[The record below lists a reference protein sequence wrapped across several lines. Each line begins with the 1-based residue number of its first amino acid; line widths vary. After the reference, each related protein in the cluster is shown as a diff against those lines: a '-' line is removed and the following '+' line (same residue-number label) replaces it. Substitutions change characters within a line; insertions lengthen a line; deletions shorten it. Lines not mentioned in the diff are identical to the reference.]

1 MKKTKILAALAA
13 TMAVGATCAFAAN
26 PFADVPADSWA
37 YKSVVT
43 LANSGILQGV
53 DGTHFQGNRNITRY
67 EAAEITAKAMAH
79 ADRANAQQRAVIN
92 KLAHE
97 FAGELNN
104 LGVRVANLEDQ
115 VGTVKFSGTFK
126 VDYNHKAASTR
137 DYDVAN
143 YKGIKDDIKN
153 NTHDHAMQPADW
165 QSGETVSADKE
176 QKYSNE
182 GTYGEVKKNA
192 GEYIETAKKAA
203 VTGDAS
209 YSYTAQLT
217 ATAKVSK
224 NVKANIG
231 FKYKGTFND
240 AAGADKAYAHVNVA
254 NVQAKVA
261 DRVSVLAGRHTLTLG
276 QGYIYD
282 NVVDGVEAQV
292 AADKVSVQA
301 GYAKL
306 KAKDFT
312 DYKVGYVQAR
322 AAVSDVAGIGAYY
335 GHVVVPNEPKD
346 ASTQVYG
353 AFVQANVG
361 KQVQALASYEKF
373 RAYDSTAKQARD
385 NSVARYGKVTYGKAD
400 FATPK
405 SWDVWVDYLN
415 ADSFAF
421 SVETGGVNGGTWRE
435 GDLADNIISW
445 GIGAD
450 YIFAKN
456 AKVQFKQSFASKLKY
471 EPHAAVKTKVGE
483 QTKVQLEFLF

>member
-92 KLAHE
+92 KLANE

-143 YKGIKDDIKN
+143 YKGVTEDIKN
-153 NTHDHAMQPADW
+153 KTHNHAMQPADW
-165 QSGETVSADKE
+165 QSGETVKE
-176 QKYSNE
+176 NKDNKYTT
-182 GTYGEVKKNA
+182 GDTYG
-192 GEYIETAKKAA
+192 TLKADADAYKSGA
-203 VTGDAS
+203 VTGDDS
-209 YSYTAQLT
+209 YSYTAQLK

-224 NVKANIG
+224 NVKANFG
-231 FKYKGTFND
+231 FKYEGKFKEPDGTPD
-240 AAGADKAYAHVNVA
+240 VAADKTYAHVNVA

-261 DRVSVLAGRHTLTLG
+261 DQVSVLAGRHDLTLG

-282 NVVDGVEAQV
+282 DVVDGVEAQV
-292 AADKVSVQA
+292 AADKVSVQG

-306 KAKDFT
+306 KADAS
-312 DYKVGYVQAR
+312 YKVGYVQAQ
-322 AAVSDVAGIGAYY
+322 AAVCDYATVGAYFAN
-335 GHVVVPNEPKD
+335 VVGVKKQPD
-346 ASTQVYG
+346 AQKNMSVQVYG
-353 AFVQANVG
+353 ASVQAKVAD
-361 KQVQALASYEKF
+361 QVKALVSYEKYKV
-373 RAYDSTAKQARD
+373 YDTEKNQTTSKPA
-385 NSVARYGKVTYGKAD
+385 SWYGKVTYGKAD

-415 ADSFAF
+415 ADKFDF
-421 SVETGGVNGGTWRE
+421 VNGGTWRG
-435 GDLADNIISW
+435 GDLKSNVKSW
-445 GIGAD
+445 GIGVD
-450 YIFAKN
+450 YTFAKN
-456 AKVQFKQSFASKLKY
+456 AKLQFKQSFASKVKK
-471 EPHAAVKTKVGE
+471 EANDTVKTKLGE
-483 QTKVQLEFLF
+483 QTKAQLVFVF

>member
-92 KLAHE
+92 KLANE

-153 NTHDHAMQPADW
+153 DTHNHVMQPANW
-165 QSGETVSADKE
+165 QSGETVKE
-176 QKYSNE
+176 NKDNKYTT
-182 GTYGEVKKNA
+182 GDTYG
-192 GEYIETAKKAA
+192 TLKADADAYKSGA
-203 VTGDAS
+203 VTGDDS
-209 YSYTAQLT
+209 YSYTAQLK

-231 FKYKGTFND
+231 FKYKGQFND
-240 AAGADKAYAHVNVA
+240 VHEANSAYAHVNVA

-261 DRVSVLAGRHTLTLG
+261 DRVSVLAGRHDLTLG

-282 NVVDGVEAQV
+282 DVVDGVEAQV
-292 AADKVSVQA
+292 AADKVSVQG

-306 KAKDFT
+306 KADAS
-312 DYKVGYVQAR
+312 YKVGYVQAQ
-322 AAVSDVAGIGAYY
+322 AAVCDYATVGAYFAN
-335 GHVVVPNEPKD
+335 VVGVKKQPD
-346 ASTQVYG
+346 AQKNMSVQVYG
-353 AFVQANVG
+353 ASVQAKVAD
-361 KQVQALASYEKF
+361 QVKALVSYEKYKV
-373 RAYDSTAKQARD
+373 YDTEKNQTTSKPA
-385 NSVARYGKVTYGKAD
+385 SWYGKVTYGKAD

-415 ADSFAF
+415 ADKFDF
-421 SVETGGVNGGTWRE
+421 VNGGTWRG
-435 GDLADNIISW
+435 GDLTSNVKSW
-445 GIGAD
+445 GIGVD
-450 YIFAKN
+450 YTFAKN
-456 AKVQFKQSFASKLKY
+456 AKLQFKQSFASKVKK
-471 EPHAAVKTKVGE
+471 EANDTVKTKLGE
-483 QTKVQLEFLF
+483 QTKAQLVFVF

>member
-37 YKSVVT
+37 YQSVVT

-92 KLAHE
+92 KLANE

-143 YKGIKDDIKN
+143 YKNVVAKTQGY
-153 NTHDHAMQPADW
+153 AMQPANW
-165 QSGETVSADKE
+165 QSGETVKE
-176 QKYSNE
+176 NKDNKYTT
-182 GTYGEVKKNA
+182 GDTYGTLQADAAKYIKDEA
-192 GEYIETAKKAA
+192 GA
-203 VTGDAS
+203 VTGDDS
-209 YSYTAQLT
+209 YSYTAQLK

-224 NVKANIG
+224 NVNANIG
-231 FKYKGTFND
+231 FKYKGKFND
-240 AAGADKAYAHVNVA
+240 DHEANSAYAHVNVA

-261 DRVSVLAGRHTLTLG
+261 DQVSVLAGRHDLTLG

-282 NVVDGVEAQV
+282 DVVDGVEAQV
-292 AADKVSVQA
+292 AADKVSVQG

-306 KAKDFT
+306 KADAS
-312 DYKVGYVQAR
+312 YKVGYVQAQ
-322 AAVSDVAGIGAYY
+322 AAVCDYATVGAYFAN
-335 GHVVVPNEPKD
+335 VVTGVANT
-346 ASTQVYG
+346 STHVYG
-353 AFVQANVG
+353 ASVQAKVAD
-361 KQVQALASYEKF
+361 QVKALVSYEKYKV
-373 RAYDSTAKQARD
+373 YDTEHKVTTSKPA
-385 NSVARYGKVTYGKAD
+385 SWYGKVTYGKAD

-415 ADSFAF
+415 ADKFDF
-421 SVETGGVNGGTWRE
+421 VNGGTWRG
-435 GDLADNIISW
+435 GDLTSNVKSW
-445 GIGAD
+445 GIGVD
-450 YIFAKN
+450 YTFAKN
-456 AKVQFKQSFASKLKY
+456 AKLQFKQSFASKVKK
-471 EPHAAVKTKVGE
+471 EDNAVVKTKLGE
-483 QTKVQLEFLF
+483 QTKAQLVFVF

>member
-79 ADRANAQQRAVIN
+79 ADRANAQQRAIIN

-143 YKGIKDDIKN
+143 YKGVTEDIKN
-153 NTHDHAMQPADW
+153 KTHNHAMQPADW
-165 QSGETVSADKE
+165 QSGETVKE
-176 QKYSNE
+176 NKDNKYTT
-182 GTYGEVKKNA
+182 GDTYG
-192 GEYIETAKKAA
+192 TLKADADAYKSGA
-203 VTGDAS
+203 VTGDDS
-209 YSYTAQLT
+209 YSYTAQLK

-224 NVKANIG
+224 NVKANFG
-231 FKYKGTFND
+231 FKYEGKFKEPDGTPD
-240 AAGADKAYAHVNVA
+240 VAADKTYAHVNVA

-261 DRVSVLAGRHTLTLG
+261 DQVSVLAGRHDLTLG

-282 NVVDGVEAQV
+282 DVVDGVEAQV
-292 AADKVSVQA
+292 AADKVSVQG

-306 KAKDFT
+306 KADAS
-312 DYKVGYVQAR
+312 YKVGYVQAQ
-322 AAVSDVAGIGAYY
+322 AAVCDYATVGAYFAN
-335 GHVVVPNEPKD
+335 VVGVKKQPD
-346 ASTQVYG
+346 AQKNMSVQVYG
-353 AFVQANVG
+353 ASVQAKVAD
-361 KQVQALASYEKF
+361 QVKALVSYEKYKV
-373 RAYDSTAKQARD
+373 YDTEKNQTTSKPA
-385 NSVARYGKVTYGKAD
+385 SWYGKVTYGKAD

-415 ADSFAF
+415 ADKFDF
-421 SVETGGVNGGTWRE
+421 VNGGTWRG
-435 GDLADNIISW
+435 GDLKSNVKSW
-445 GIGAD
+445 GIGVD
-450 YIFAKN
+450 YTFAKN
-456 AKVQFKQSFASKLKY
+456 AKLQFKQSFASKVKK
-471 EPHAAVKTKVGE
+471 EANDTVKTKLGE
-483 QTKVQLEFLF
+483 QTKAQLVFVF

>member
-92 KLAHE
+92 KLANE

-143 YKGIKDDIKN
+143 YKGVTEDIKN
-153 NTHDHAMQPADW
+153 KTHTYTMKPAEW
-165 QSGETVSADKE
+165 QSGATVKE
-176 QKYSNE
+176 NKDNKYTT
-182 GTYGEVKKNA
+182 GDTYGTVQADAAKYIKDEA
-192 GEYIETAKKAA
+192 GA
-203 VTGDAS
+203 VTGDDS
-209 YSYTAQLT
+209 YSYTAQLK

-231 FKYKGTFND
+231 FKYKGQFND
-240 AAGADKAYAHVNVA
+240 VHEANSAYAHVNVA

-261 DRVSVLAGRHTLTLG
+261 DQVSVLAGRHDLTLG

-282 NVVDGVEAQV
+282 DVVDGVEAQV
-292 AADKVSVQA
+292 AADKVSVQG

-306 KAKDFT
+306 KADAS
-312 DYKVGYVQAR
+312 YKVGYVQAQ
-322 AAVSDVAGIGAYY
+322 AAVCDYATVGAYFAN
-335 GHVVVPNEPKD
+335 VVGVKKQPD
-346 ASTQVYG
+346 AQKNMSVQVYG
-353 AFVQANVG
+353 ASVQAKVAD
-361 KQVQALASYEKF
+361 QVKALVSYEKYKV
-373 RAYDSTAKQARD
+373 YDTEKNQTTSKPA
-385 NSVARYGKVTYGKAD
+385 SWYGKVTYGKAD

-415 ADSFAF
+415 ADKFDF
-421 SVETGGVNGGTWRE
+421 VNGGTWRG
-435 GDLADNIISW
+435 GDLKSNVKSW
-445 GIGAD
+445 GIGVD
-450 YIFAKN
+450 YTFAKN
-456 AKVQFKQSFASKLKY
+456 AKLQFKQSFASKVKK
-471 EPHAAVKTKVGE
+471 EANDTVKTKLGE
-483 QTKVQLEFLF
+483 QTKAQLVFVF